1 MNTNQPITM
10 TDIISVANHAAVQ
23 SDRWLFLVALIVLG
37 VFGLLVLRH
46 FINQNERLINEH
58 ARSRDTYQQTLK
70 EVVETQGKLT
80 VDVAVVLTKNG
91 EIIKNCGEIMEGCAT
106 EMRLCRDQNERHR
119 A

>member
-1 MNTNQPITM
+1 MNQTNIM
-10 TDIISVANHAAVQ
+10 NDIINAANHAALQ
-23 SDRWLFLVALIVLG
+23 SDRWLFMAALIVLG

-58 ARSRDTYQQTLK
+58 ARSRDTYQTTLR

-106 EMRLCRDQNERHR
+106 EMRLCRDQNERNKR